1 MADRSNIDKLLNIA
15 PPPQPVDDAIE
26 KAPATSAEP
35 IVVNPPNTPPKKPK
49 MTPEMVEFAKEQMY
63 QHLKATKKPVSKMTE
78 TEKLVFAEKEQK
90 MIEDYEIFMNGV
102 IRYGTT
108 AKYSGKGDV
117 FFSPVASTVLDE
129 FFTDGQH

>member
-1 MADRSNIDKLLNIA
+1 MADRSNIDKLLKVT
-15 PPPQPVDDAIE
+15 PPPQPVNDPVSTE
-26 KAPATSAEP
+26 PAPTAEP
-35 IVVNPPNTPPKKPK
+35 IVVNPPNTPP
-49 MTPEMVEFAKEQMY
+49 
-63 QHLKATKKPVSKMTE
+63 KKPVSKMTE

-90 MIEDYEIFMNGV
+90 MIEDYEMFMNGV
-102 IRYGTT
+102 IRYSTT

>member
-1 MADRSNIDKLLNIA
+1 MADRSNIDKLLKVA
-15 PPPQPVDDAIE
+15 PPPQPVND
-26 KAPATSAEP
+26 PQPTEP
-35 IVVNPPNTPPKKPK
+35 IVVAPPNTPPKQPK

-90 MIEDYEIFMNGV
+90 MIEDYEMFMNGV
-102 IRYGTT
+102 VRYGTT

>member
-1 MADRSNIDKLLNIA
+1 MPDRSNIDKLLNIT
-15 PPPQPVDDAIE
+15 PPQPMDDAIE

-35 IVVNPPNTPPKKPK
+35 IVVNPPYPSTKKPK
-49 MTPEMVEFAKEQMY
+49 ITPEMAEFAKEQIY

-90 MIEDYEIFMNGV
+90 MIEDYEMFMNGV
-102 IRYGTT
+102 VRYATM
-108 AKYSGKGDV
+108 ARYSDKGDV

>member
-1 MADRSNIDKLLNIA
+1 MADRSNIDKLLKVA
-15 PPPQPVDDAIE
+15 PPPQPINE
-26 KAPATSAEP
+26 PEPTEPAQTAEP
-35 IVVNPPNTPPKKPK
+35 IVVAPPNTPPKKPK
-49 MTPEMVEFAKEQMY
+49 MTPEMVEFAKEQIY

-90 MIEDYEIFMNGV
+90 MIEDYEMFMNGV
-102 IRYGTT
+102 IRYGTM
-108 AKYSGKGDV
+108 ARYSGKGDV